1 MKVEEL
7 FYLHRNKTKT
17 MKRILLA
24 AMILLGTG
32 ASTNAQVDGGTIIT
46 GGSLYFNRFA
56 DNEFDIKST
65 TFNVSPQFGLAFA
78 DNFVGG
84 AWFSFS
90 AFSDVSSWSVAPF
103 VRYYMKNFFL
113 QAQYGY
119 SRTST
124 NSQTIGSSV
133 FGTDLGYAMFLS
145 DNVALEPAFYYNQYF
160 NDGLSGHDLGF
171 KIGFQIYFN
180 R

>member
-1 MKVEEL
+1 
-7 FYLHRNKTKT
+7 

-32 ASTNAQVDGGTIIT
+32 FSSNAQIEGGTMMA

-56 DNEFDIKST
+56 DNEFDIENT

-78 DNFVGG
+78 DNFIAG

-90 AFSDVSSWSVAPF
+90 SFSDVSSWSVAPF

-119 SRTST
+119 SRSGD
-124 NSQTIGSSV
+124 IGSSL
-133 FGTDLGYAMFLS
+133 FGTDLGYAMFLT

-160 NDGLSGHDLGF
+160 NDGLSGYDLGF
-171 KIGFQIYFN
+171 KMGFQIYFN

>member
-1 MKVEEL
+1 VKVEEL
-7 FYLHRNKTKT
+7 FYLHQNKKKT
-17 MKRILLA
+17 MKRLLLA
-24 AMILLGTG
+24 AMILLATG
-32 ASTNAQVDGGTIIT
+32 FNSKAQIEGGTMMA
-46 GGSLYFNRFA
+46 GGSLYFNRYA
-56 DNEFDIKST
+56 DNEFDIEST

-78 DNFVGG
+78 DNFIAG

-90 AFSDVSSWSVAPF
+90 TFSDVSSWAVAPF

-119 SRTST
+119 SRSGD
-124 NSQTIGSSV
+124 IGSSM
-133 FGTDLGYAMFLS
+133 FGTDLGYAMFLT

-160 NDGLSGHDLGF
+160 NDGLNGYDLGF
-171 KIGFQIYFN
+171 KVGFQIYFN